1 MRKFKFM
8 PQIAAGMLSVA
19 MVFGSLSGLVVNS
32 PRIVYAA
39 TAKATSIQISGDQV
53 VAPGGTAT
61 YTASISYEGAGD
73 RDDTVKWEVSGKSGA
88 STTINVASGALTI
101 DAKETAEKLVIKA
114 TSTATTSVSAE
125 FEVIVG
131 TGASFEIDYESM
143 TGSISSNG
151 DDEFFFLEV
160 LKDEK
165 GEKPGTVYCYE
176 GDDATDI
183 DLSFLKITKPVSLRV
198 YGNKN
203 PNPLR
208 IYTLAKQDK
217 KPSIK
222 YVAGKDTFY
231 ETFQLARENLTD
243 KTVQTLEW
251 STQYGDVWSC
261 FESLEDRMSSLTVAG
276 STILVRA
283 ISPAWD
289 APATA
294 EVKVKIAAVPKAPK
308 VTLDYAKNS
317 IKLPKGSEIRVPGWI
332 IPSEEKPEGATAF
345 SAVETP
351 FYFTVG
357 SNKEDQNISPM
368 NLAEKLVDQYIKEY
382 NEAQGKITDP
392 AIKAEYPAKTTEDTK
407 DTDGN
412 VTKESDKTVL
422 LKAMKE
428 EGYNFLVRTAK
439 GKKAASQPTFVD
451 VKAAPVIA
459 VREKEDPNSTANS
472 KGKIKEDVIAVMG
485 VDEKGD
491 DVATANTLTFAYSD
505 TELKLTPAG
514 SYVYAYSLDGGNK
527 FSKITRETSVQ
538 FKKIDVAKG
547 IIIRTEGTKED
558 TKKKIEGNWA
568 SNELTL
574 PVPAAKVEITGK
586 AEYTVGDT
594 GETYKAIVKDALG
607 QEIKDAKV
615 SWSAS
620 TANSIVGTTG
630 AFTVP
635 GTAGKVTITATYKDT
650 TRGVEVKATLDVNV
664 KDTAK

>member
-73 RDDTVKWEVSGKSGA
+73 HNDTVKWEVSGKSGA
-88 STTINVASGALTI
+88 STTINTSGALTI
-101 DAKETAEKLVIKA
+101 DAKETAEKLIIKA

-382 NEAQGKITDP
+382 NEAQGKITDT

-422 LKAMKE
+422 LKTMKE

-459 VREKEDPNSTANS
+459 VREKEDPNSAGNS

-485 VDEKGD
+485 VDDKGN

-620 TANSIVGTTG
+620 TASSIIEATG
-630 AFTVP
+630 VFTVP

>member
-73 RDDTVKWEVSGKSGA
+73 HNDTVKWEVSGKSGA
-88 STTINVASGALTI
+88 STIINATSGALTI
-101 DAKETAEKLVIKA
+101 DAKETAEKLIIKA

-382 NEAQGKITDP
+382 NEAQGKITDT
-392 AIKAEYPAKTTEDTK
+392 AIKTEYPAKTTEDTK

-422 LKAMKE
+422 LKTMKE

-459 VREKEDPNSTANS
+459 VREKEDPNSAGNS

-485 VDEKGD
+485 VDDKGN

-620 TANSIVGTTG
+620 TANSIVETTG
-630 AFTVP
+630 VFTVP
-635 GTAGKVTITATYKDT
+635 ATAGKVTITATYKDT

>member
-88 STTINVASGALTI
+88 STTINATSGALTI

-176 GDDATDI
+176 GDEATGI

-382 NEAQGKITDP
+382 NEAQGKITDT

-459 VREKEDPNSTANS
+459 VREKEDPNSTENS

-485 VDEKGD
+485 VDEKGN

-527 FSKITRETSVQ
+527 FSKIT
-538 FKKIDVAKG
+538 
-547 IIIRTEGTKED
+547 
-558 TKKKIEGNWA
+558 
-568 SNELTL
+568 
-574 PVPAAKVEITGK
+574 
-586 AEYTVGDT
+586 
-594 GETYKAIVKDALG
+594 
-607 QEIKDAKV
+607 
-615 SWSAS
+615 
-620 TANSIVGTTG
+620 
-630 AFTVP
+630 
-635 GTAGKVTITATYKDT
+635 
-650 TRGVEVKATLDVNV
+650 
-664 KDTAK
+664 

>member
-53 VAPGGTAT
+53 VAPGGTVT

-459 VREKEDPNSTANS
+459 VREKEDPNSTGNS

-630 AFTVP
+630 VFTVP

>member
-73 RDDTVKWEVSGKSGA
+73 HNDTVKWEVSGKSGA
-88 STTINVASGALTI
+88 STTINTSGALTI
-101 DAKETAEKLVIKA
+101 DAKETAEKLIIKA

-382 NEAQGKITDP
+382 NEAQGKITDT

-459 VREKEDPNSTANS
+459 VREKEDPNSTENS

-485 VDEKGD
+485 VDEKGN

-620 TANSIVGTTG
+620 TANSIVETTG
-630 AFTVP
+630 VFTVP

>member
-73 RDDTVKWEVSGKSGA
+73 HNDTVKWEVSGKSGA
-88 STTINVASGALTI
+88 STTINTSGALTI
-101 DAKETAEKLVIKA
+101 DAKETAEKLIIKA

-382 NEAQGKITDP
+382 NEAQGKITDT

-422 LKAMKE
+422 LKTMKE

-459 VREKEDPNSTANS
+459 VREKEDPNSTENS

-620 TANSIVGTTG
+620 TANSIVETTG
-630 AFTVP
+630 VFTVP
-635 GTAGKVTITATYKDT
+635 ATAGKVTITATYKDT

>member
-39 TAKATSIQISGDQV
+39 AAKATSIQISGDQV

-73 RDDTVKWEVSGKSGA
+73 GDDTVKWEVSGKSGA
-88 STTINVASGALTI
+88 GTTINVASGALTI

-382 NEAQGKITDP
+382 NEARGKITDT

-422 LKAMKE
+422 LKTMKE
-428 EGYNFLVRTAK
+428 KGYNFLVRTAK

-459 VREKEDPNSTANS
+459 VREKEDPNSAENS

-620 TANSIVGTTG
+620 TANSIVETTG
-630 AFTVP
+630 VFTVP

>member
-88 STTINVASGALTI
+88 STTINVASGVLTI

-114 TSTATTSVSAE
+114 ISTATTSVSAE

-382 NEAQGKITDP
+382 NEAQGKITDT

-459 VREKEDPNSTANS
+459 VREKEDPNSAGNS

-485 VDEKGD
+485 VDDKGN

-620 TANSIVGTTG
+620 TANSIVETTG
-630 AFTVP
+630 VFTVP

>member
-53 VAPGGTAT
+53 VAPGGTVT

-73 RDDTVKWEVSGKSGA
+73 RNDTVKWEVSGKSGA
-88 STTINVASGALTI
+88 STTINAASGALTI

-251 STQYGDVWSC
+251 STQYGDVWRC

-382 NEAQGKITDP
+382 NEAQGKITDA

-459 VREKEDPNSTANS
+459 VREKEDPNSTENF

-607 QEIKDAKV
+607 QEIKDAEV

-620 TANSIVGTTG
+620 TANSIIETTG
-630 AFTVP
+630 VFTVP

>member
-73 RDDTVKWEVSGKSGA
+73 HNDTVKWEVSGKSGE
-88 STTINVASGALTI
+88 STTINATSGALTI
-101 DAKETAEKLVIKA
+101 DAKETAEKLIIKA

-382 NEAQGKITDP
+382 NEAQGKITDV

-422 LKAMKE
+422 LKTMKE

-459 VREKEDPNSTANS
+459 VREKEDPNSAGNS

-485 VDEKGD
+485 VDDKGN

-620 TANSIVGTTG
+620 TANSILETTG
-630 AFTVP
+630 VFTVP

>member
-73 RDDTVKWEVSGKSGA
+73 HNDTVKWEVSGKSGA
-88 STTINVASGALTI
+88 STTINVTSGALTI

-382 NEAQGKITDP
+382 NEAHGKITDT

-459 VREKEDPNSTANS
+459 VREKEDPNSTENS

-620 TANSIVGTTG
+620 TANSIVETTG
-630 AFTVP
+630 VFTVP

>member
-73 RDDTVKWEVSGKSGA
+73 HNDTVKWEVSGKSGA
-88 STTINVASGALTI
+88 STTINATSGALTI
-101 DAKETAEKLVIKA
+101 DAKETAEKLIIKA

-151 DDEFFFLEV
+151 DDEFFFLEI

-176 GDDATDI
+176 GDEATGI

-332 IPSEEKPEGATAF
+332 IPSEVKPEGATAF

-382 NEAQGKITDP
+382 NEAQGKITDT

-459 VREKEDPNSTANS
+459 VREKEDPNSTENS

-485 VDEKGD
+485 VDEKGN

-620 TANSIVGTTG
+620 TANSIVETTG
-630 AFTVP
+630 VFTVP

>member
-73 RDDTVKWEVSGKSGA
+73 HNDTVKWEVSGKSGA
-88 STTINVASGALTI
+88 STTINTSGALTI
-101 DAKETAEKLVIKA
+101 DAKETAEKLIIKA

-382 NEAQGKITDP
+382 NEAQGKITDT

-459 VREKEDPNSTANS
+459 VREKEDPNSAGDS

-485 VDEKGD
+485 VDDKGN

-620 TANSIVGTTG
+620 TANSIVETTG
-630 AFTVP
+630 VFTVP

>member
-88 STTINVASGALTI
+88 STTINAASGVLTI

-217 KPSIK
+217 KPSTK

-357 SNKEDQNISPM
+357 SNNEDQNISPM

-382 NEAQGKITDP
+382 NEAQGKITDT

-407 DTDGN
+407 DTAGN

-459 VREKEDPNSTANS
+459 VREKEDPNSTGNS

-620 TANSIVGTTG
+620 TANSIVETTG
-630 AFTVP
+630 VFTVP

>member
-73 RDDTVKWEVSGKSGA
+73 HNDTVKWEVSGKSGA
-88 STTINVASGALTI
+88 STTINTSGALTI
-101 DAKETAEKLVIKA
+101 DAKETAEKLIIKA

-382 NEAQGKITDP
+382 NEAQGKITDT

-422 LKAMKE
+422 LKTMKE

-459 VREKEDPNSTANS
+459 VREKEDPNSAGNS

-485 VDEKGD
+485 VDDKGN

-620 TANSIVGTTG
+620 TANSILETTG
-630 AFTVP
+630 VFTVP

>member
-32 PRIVYAA
+32 PRIVYSA

-53 VAPGGTAT
+53 VAPGRTAT
-61 YTASISYEGAGD
+61 YTASISYEGAGA
-73 RDDTVKWEVSGKSGA
+73 RDDTVKWEVSGKSGE
-88 STTINVASGALTI
+88 STTINATSGALTI

-382 NEAQGKITDP
+382 NEAQGKITDV

-422 LKAMKE
+422 LKTMKE

-459 VREKEDPNSTANS
+459 VREKEDPNSAGNS

-485 VDEKGD
+485 VDDKGN

-615 SWSAS
+615 SWCAS
-620 TANSIVGTTG
+620 TANSILETTG
-630 AFTVP
+630 VFTVP

>member
-73 RDDTVKWEVSGKSGA
+73 HNDTVKWEVSGKSGA
-88 STTINVASGALTI
+88 STTINTSGALTI
-101 DAKETAEKLVIKA
+101 DAKETAEKLIIKA

-382 NEAQGKITDP
+382 NEAQGKITDT

-422 LKAMKE
+422 LKTMKE

-459 VREKEDPNSTANS
+459 VREKEDPNSAGNS

-485 VDEKGD
+485 VDDKGN

-620 TANSIVGTTG
+620 TANSIVETTG
-630 AFTVP
+630 VFTVP
-635 GTAGKVTITATYKDT
+635 ATAGKVTITATYKDT

>member
-53 VAPGGTAT
+53 VAPGRTAT

-73 RDDTVKWEVSGKSGA
+73 RNDTVKWEVSGKSGA
-88 STTINVASGALTI
+88 STTINPASGALTI

-261 FESLEDRMSSLTVAG
+261 FESLEDHMSSLTVAG

-382 NEAQGKITDP
+382 NEAQGKITDI

-422 LKAMKE
+422 LKTMKE
-428 EGYNFLVRTAK
+428 KGYNFLVRTAK

-459 VREKEDPNSTANS
+459 VREKEDPNSAENS

-594 GETYKAIVKDALG
+594 SETYKAIVKDALG

-620 TANSIVGTTG
+620 TANSIVETTG
-630 AFTVP
+630 VFTVP

>member
-88 STTINVASGALTI
+88 STTINTSGALTI
-101 DAKETAEKLVIKA
+101 DAKETAEKLIIKA

-382 NEAQGKITDP
+382 NEAQGKITDT

-422 LKAMKE
+422 LKTMKE

-459 VREKEDPNSTANS
+459 VREKEDPNSAGNS

-485 VDEKGD
+485 VDDKGN

-620 TANSIVGTTG
+620 TANSIIETTG
-630 AFTVP
+630 VFTVP

>member
-73 RDDTVKWEVSGKSGA
+73 HNDTVKWEVSGKSGA
-88 STTINVASGALTI
+88 STTINATSGALTI
-101 DAKETAEKLVIKA
+101 DAKETAEKLIIKA

-368 NLAEKLVDQYIKEY
+368 SLAEKLVDQYIKEY
-382 NEAQGKITDP
+382 NEAQGKITD
-392 AIKAEYPAKTTEDTK
+392 KANYPAKTTEDTK
-407 DTDGN
+407 DNDGN
-412 VTKESDKTVL
+412 VTTESDKTAL

-428 EGYNFLVRTAK
+428 DGYNFLVRTAK

-459 VREKEDPNSTANS
+459 VREKEDPNSTENS

-620 TANSIVGTTG
+620 TANSIVETTG
-630 AFTVP
+630 VFTVP

>member
-88 STTINVASGALTI
+88 STIINAASGVLTI

-357 SNKEDQNISPM
+357 SNNEDQNISPM

-382 NEAQGKITDP
+382 NEAQRKITDT
-392 AIKAEYPAKTTEDTK
+392 AIKAEYPAKTIEDTK
-407 DTDGN
+407 DTNGN

-459 VREKEDPNSTANS
+459 VREKEDPNSTGNS

-620 TANSIVGTTG
+620 TANSIVETTG
-630 AFTVP
+630 VFTVP

>member
-53 VAPGGTAT
+53 VAPGRTAT
-61 YTASISYEGAGD
+61 YTASISYEGAGA
-73 RDDTVKWEVSGKSGA
+73 RDDTVKWEVSGKSGE
-88 STTINVASGALTI
+88 STTINATSGALTI

-368 NLAEKLVDQYIKEY
+368 NLAEKLVDQYIEEYKE
-382 NEAQGKITDP
+382 AKGKITDV

-422 LKAMKE
+422 LKTMKE

-459 VREKEDPNSTANS
+459 VREKEDPNSAGNS

-485 VDEKGD
+485 VDDKGN

-620 TANSIVGTTG
+620 TANSILETTG
-630 AFTVP
+630 VFTVP

>member
-73 RDDTVKWEVSGKSGA
+73 HNDTVKWEVSGKSGA
-88 STTINVASGALTI
+88 STTINATSGALTI
-101 DAKETAEKLVIKA
+101 DAKETAEKLIIKA
-114 TSTATTSVSAE
+114 TSNATTSVSAE

-151 DDEFFFLEV
+151 DDEFFFLEI

-176 GDDATDI
+176 GDEATGI

-251 STQYGDVWSC
+251 RTQYAYEWNDFGI
-261 FESLEDRMSSLTVAG
+261 LEDYMSSLTVAG

-368 NLAEKLVDQYIKEY
+368 SLAEKLVDQYIKEY
-382 NEAQGKITDP
+382 NEAQGKITD
-392 AIKAEYPAKTTEDTK
+392 ATIKANYPAKTTEDTK
-407 DTDGN
+407 DNDGN
-412 VTKESDKTVL
+412 VTTESDKTAL

-428 EGYNFLVRTAK
+428 DGYNFLVRTAK

-459 VREKEDPNSTANS
+459 VREKEDPNSTTTP

-620 TANSIVGTTG
+620 TANSIVETTG
-630 AFTVP
+630 VFTVP

-664 KDTAK
+664 KDKAK

>member
-53 VAPGGTAT
+53 VAPGRTAT

-73 RDDTVKWEVSGKSGA
+73 GDDTVKWEVSGKSGA
-88 STTINVASGALTI
+88 STTINAASGVLAI

-392 AIKAEYPAKTTEDTK
+392 AIKVEYPAKTTEDTK

-459 VREKEDPNSTANS
+459 VREKEDPNSAGNS

-630 AFTVP
+630 VFTVP

>member
-88 STTINVASGALTI
+88 STTINAASGVLTI

-382 NEAQGKITDP
+382 NEAQRKITDT
-392 AIKAEYPAKTTEDTK
+392 AIKAEYPAKTIEDTK

-459 VREKEDPNSTANS
+459 VREKEDPNSTGNS

-620 TANSIVGTTG
+620 TANSIVETTG
-630 AFTVP
+630 VFTVP